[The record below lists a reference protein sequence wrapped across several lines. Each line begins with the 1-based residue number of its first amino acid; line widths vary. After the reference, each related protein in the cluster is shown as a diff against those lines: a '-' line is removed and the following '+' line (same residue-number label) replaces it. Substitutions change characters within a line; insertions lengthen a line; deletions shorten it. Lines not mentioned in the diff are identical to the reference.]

1 MNKKYYIAYG
11 SNLNVNQMKKR
22 CPSARIIGISNIQ
35 NYELLFK
42 ESKTGYYLTIEP
54 KVGESVPVA
63 VWETTVE
70 DEKALDCYEG
80 FPVFYDK
87 TEMILPVKEIQTG
100 KVKNRKGYVYIMN
113 KNRPQGMPSSYY
125 VNTCMEGYLY
135 FGFDTKILKK
145 AIEKSKRNEK

>member
-42 ESKTGYYLTIEP
+42 GSKTGYYLTIEP